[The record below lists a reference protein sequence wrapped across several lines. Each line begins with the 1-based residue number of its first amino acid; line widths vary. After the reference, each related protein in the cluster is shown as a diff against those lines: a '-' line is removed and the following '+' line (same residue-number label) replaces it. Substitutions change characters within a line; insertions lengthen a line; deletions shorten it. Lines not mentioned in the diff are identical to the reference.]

1 MVITVWSKRAK
12 AELQK
17 AYKYIY
23 KDSPQ
28 NAAKVRDE
36 IIDITIALP
45 QNPEIFPPDKYK
57 KDNDGK
63 WRAFE
68 KYHYRISYYCT
79 PKEIR
84 IVRMRHTSRSSLA
97 Y

>member
-1 MVITVWSKRAK
+1 MVTVWTPQAIT
-12 AELQK
+12 ELRK
-17 AYKYIY
+17 AYDYIS

-28 NAAKVRDE
+28 SARKVVDE
-36 IIDITIALP
+36 LTRIADQLP
-45 QNPEIFPPDKYK
+45 AQPEMFPADKFK
-57 KDNDGK
+57 KNNDGN

-68 KYHYRISYYCT
+68 KYHYRISYLIT

-84 IVRMRHTSRSSLA
+84 IVRMRHTSRTPIQ

>member
-1 MVITVWSKRAK
+1 MVTVWTPQAI
-12 AELQK
+12 AELRK
-17 AYKYIY
+17 AYDYIS

-28 NAAKVRDE
+28 NARKVVE
-36 IIDITIALP
+36 ELTAIADRLRA
-45 QNPEIFPPDKYK
+45 QPEMFPPDKFK
-57 KDNDGK
+57 KNNDGT

-68 KYHYRISYYCT
+68 KFHYRISYLIT

-84 IVRMRHTSRSSLA
+84 IVRMRHTSRTPLQ

>member
-1 MVITVWSKRAK
+1 MVTVWSKQAK

-17 AYKYIY
+17 AYEYIFQ
-23 KDSPQ
+23 DSPL

-36 IIDITIALP
+36 IIDITIDLP
-45 QNPEIFPPDKYK
+45 NHPKKYPPDKYK
-57 KDNDGK
+57 LANDSN

-68 KYHYRISYYCT
+68 KHHFRVSYRIM
-79 PKEIR
+79 PNEIR
-84 IVRMRHTSRSSLA
+84 IIRLRHTGRNPLS

>member
-1 MVITVWSKRAK
+1 MVTVWSKRAI

-17 AYKYIY
+17 AYQYILQ
-23 KDSPQ
+23 DSPQ
-28 NAAKVRDE
+28 NALKVRDE
-36 IIDITIALP
+36 IIDITINLSKH
-45 QNPEIFPPDKYK
+45 PEIFPPDKNK
-57 KDNDGK
+57 KENDGT

-68 KYHYRISYYCT
+68 KYHYRISYRIT

-84 IVRMRHTSRSSLA
+84 IVRMRHTSRSPLL